1 MVGSVPK
8 QRLTRTCSAISA
20 PARKL
25 SCSYPDSANA
35 GPSGRSIRHSGMLS
49 SSVLSSSLF
58 EAFFLIKN
66 LDTGKEF
73 IVSECGKDGMWNRLS
88 DLQTGKQL
96 TMEEFEKSVGYS
108 PLVKELMHRENF
120 SRISSSSERKG
131 GGGGGINYS
140 YITRSLRMI
149 TKRKGVS
156 LIKSG
161 IRGVAHSMSGLI
173 CEKEREA
180 PLPALPPPP
189 LPSAEQKLPGKNS
202 NSNSNLS
209 SSSGWIKVRQSGK
222 SYKELSALHL
232 CQEIQAH
239 EGSIWTIKFNPN
251 ARYLAS
257 AGEDQV
263 VHVWEVQECEVT
275 SLREEGNAHNSNN
288 GNGIGNSHS
297 ATPIHP
303 SFGASPDWLDATQEK
318 KKKGKGGSS
327 RRVNHIPDYV
337 HVPETVFALSG
348 KPVCSFKGHL
358 DDVLDLSWSRTQV
371 IKVVYSQVF
380 EVKITI
386 IFFFF
391 LMMVL
396 FIYLIFFFGGVYYM
410 QLLLSSS
417 MDKTVRLWDLESK
430 TCLKMFAH
438 NDYGKIFQMGKFYHK
453 DKLGCACCSSD
464 NAMNL

>member
-49 SSVLSSSLF
+49 SSVLSSSRF

-380 EVKITI
+380 EVKITR

-396 FIYLIFFFGGVYYM
+396 FIYLIFFFWWCILYAAVAFIFNGQNCEIMGFGI
-410 QLLLSSS
+410 QDLL
-417 MDKTVRLWDLESK
+417 KNV
-430 TCLKMFAH
+430 
-438 NDYGKIFQMGKFYHK
+438 
-453 DKLGCACCSSD
+453 CSQ
-464 NAMNL
+464 